1 MRGVEDKSDCF
12 QNLRA
17 ASTLTLSPGTPV
29 RSIGSFVTQVSPRR
43 KISHHEMRYL
53 CHTAEE
59 EHIVDQTTHEG
70 VSNA

>member
-1 MRGVEDKSDCF
+1 MLCFLSEFLASVASMRGVEDKSDCV

-43 KISHHEMRYL
+43 KISHHEMR
-53 CHTAEE
+53 
-59 EHIVDQTTHEG
+59 
-70 VSNA
+70 